1 MRLLILSPIFSIL
14 FLLMGCASQPVN
26 NQGLVVI
33 SQSEYQKRIEPFTQK
48 IETYQGLLNTLH
60 LTATLLNT
68 EVVNNQ
74 LLNQARMYQWSPE
87 QLETEKVKSQDSL
100 SKQIQVFVSL
110 YTPEKK
116 HDDLHKNKTLWKIFL
131 DSQGRRFE
139 GKAAKVK
146 LLTNEIQS
154 LYPDHTRFGTPY
166 LITFPVPANEVETGK
181 VKFTLTGSVDSVSI
195 EF

>member
-1 MRLLILSPIFSIL
+1 MRIQFLSLVIISSL
-14 FLLMGCASQPVN
+14 FFVGCSSTPVN

-33 SQSEYQKRIEPFTQK
+33 SQSEYHKRIEPFTKK

-68 EVVNNQ
+68 QVVNNQ
-74 LLNQARMYQWSPE
+74 LLNQARIYQWTPE
-87 QLETEKVKSQDSL
+87 QLETEKVKSQENL

-139 GKAAKVK
+139 GKASKVK
-146 LLTNEIQS
+146 LLTNEIQA

-166 LITFPVPANEVETGK
+166 LITFPVPASEVESGR
-181 VKFTLTGSVDSVSI
+181 VKFTLTGTVDSISV

>member
-1 MRLLILSPIFSIL
+1 M
-14 FLLMGCASQPVN
+14 
-26 NQGLVVI
+26 
-33 SQSEYQKRIEPFTQK
+33 
-48 IETYQGLLNTLH
+48 NTLH

-68 EVVNNQ
+68 QVVNNQ

-87 QLETEKVKSQDSL
+87 QLEVEKVKSQESL
-100 SKQIQVFVSL
+100 SKQIQIFVSL

-139 GKAAKVK
+139 GKAVKVK
-146 LLTNEIQS
+146 LLTNEIQA

-166 LITFPVPANEVETGK
+166 LITFPVPASDVENGK
-181 VKFTLTGSVDSVSI
+181 VKFTLTGTVDSISV